1 MSYLINEDNIYF
13 HVCHRKKGK
22 HESVEECDEG
32 GAERGASSVSEAP
45 EGAGAQVLAKAIE
58 KALLEMTV
66 LCTKKAQVRQR
77 CGAQSEFQD
86 GGHKCRLARLS
97 CVFSL
102 LSLD

>member
-22 HESVEECDEG
+22 HESVEEGDEG
-32 GAERGASSVSEAP
+32 GAERGVSSVSDAR

-66 LCTKKAQVRQR
+66 LCTKKAQVGQR
-77 CGAQSEFQD
+77 RKANRKYRMEATSAALRG
-86 GGHKCRLARLS
+86 
-97 CVFSL
+97 
-102 LSLD
+102 